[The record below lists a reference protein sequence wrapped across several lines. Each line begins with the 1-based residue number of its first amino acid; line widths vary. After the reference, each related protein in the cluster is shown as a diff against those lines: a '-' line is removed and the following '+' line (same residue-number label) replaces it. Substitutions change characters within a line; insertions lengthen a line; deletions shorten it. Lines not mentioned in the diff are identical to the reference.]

1 MLAGGCASNQVA
13 AGSCR
18 SWIGGMDS
26 GNRPVLHMRGGHG
39 VTWMTA
45 IVCVECPQALISIPA
60 AMGVGNGTNPPTE
73 RQVVFG
79 MRRTCGF
86 FRVGAMFRRPHIV

>member
-1 MLAGGCASNQVA
+1 M
-13 AGSCR
+13 
-18 SWIGGMDS
+18 
-26 GNRPVLHMRGGHG
+26 
-39 VTWMTA
+39 TWMTA